1 MTNRTKI
8 ILNILA
14 VVIVLGLMAWAV
26 YEEGRHPLLY
36 TVTIYKD
43 GQAIERYEHQSIR
56 NMCDCSKDLIKIMPA
71 NIYIGGNAGSSYKL
85 QLEERE

>member
-1 MTNRTKI
+1 MSSRTKI
-8 ILNILA
+8 ILNILLIFI
-14 VVIVLGLMAWAV
+14 VVGLMAWAV

-56 NMCDCSKDLIKIMPA
+56 NMCDCSKDGIYLLPA
-71 NIYIGGNAGSSYKL
+71 KIYIGGTNGSSYKL